1 LKHAATARPNKAPPP
16 ATLLAAACRIVTIDG
31 LAGLALRP
39 LAQALDVSVTVLTNH
54 YGTRADVLAAICA
67 AAADCDAAALDGWR
81 AMLAP
86 LPATL
91 PPALA
96 ADLLEAVLEDQATRH
111 RDLSVLFLEMLHA
124 CTWEDALW
132 PAMAHWFAVRR
143 TFWHEV
149 GRQARVAPDLIAC
162 GWWHGY
168 VIAEQAYGVVLD
180 GAGTYRLLRRLCL
193 QRIVAGGAAA
203 GPQAA
208 DATLFTLLA
217 QQMQQMQQ
225 MQQAGVANAPAT
237 PAPRRP
243 DWYGAAARACG
254 IRLAAQGVG
263 ALTHRAIAA
272 DIGIAHSTLSYR
284 YPAQH
289 DLVLAGLESIIAHI
303 VTAVD
308 ADDLDQLQRLR
319 TDNDGD
325 QLDLARASLAVA
337 IAAARMPDL
346 AGCVADLR
354 SRRGGNL
361 VKVFSKYLP
370 HASGIDALAAHVV
383 SMGLTG
389 LTITEP
395 PGAASE
401 QTVATAFA
409 AAGRWLAA

>member
-1 LKHAATARPNKAPPP
+1 M
-16 ATLLAAACRIVTIDG
+16 LLAAACRIVNTDG

-39 LAQALDVSVTVLTNH
+39 LAQALDVSVTVLTQH
-54 YGTRADVLAAICA
+54 YGIRADVLAAICA
-67 AAADCDAAALDGWR
+67 AAAERDAAAHAGWR
-81 AMLAP
+81 ALLAQLPAP
-86 LPATL
+86 LA
-91 PPALA
+91 PALA
-96 ADLLEAVLEDQATRH
+96 ADLIEAVLEDQATRH

-124 CTWEDALW
+124 CTWDDALR
-132 PAMAHWFAVRR
+132 PAMASWFAVRR
-143 TFWHEV
+143 DFWRDV
-149 GRQARVAPDLIAC
+149 GGQAQVAPELIAC

-180 GAGTYRLLRRLCL
+180 GVGPYRLLRRVCL

-203 GPQAA
+203 AVPAA
-208 DATLFTLLA
+208 DATLFALLA
-217 QQMQQMQQ
+217 RQ
-225 MQQAGVANAPAT
+225 MQQAAVAGSPTTA
-237 PAPRRP
+237 APRRP

-289 DLVLAGLESIIAHI
+289 DLVLAGLDSIIAHI

-319 TDNDGD
+319 TANDGS

-395 PGAASE
+395 PGAASDRS
-401 QTVATAFA
+401 VANAFA
-409 AAGRWLAA
+409 AAGRWLSGYSG

>member
-1 LKHAATARPNKAPPP
+1 
-16 ATLLAAACRIVTIDG
+16 
-31 LAGLALRP
+31 
-39 LAQALDVSVTVLTNH
+39 
-54 YGTRADVLAAICA
+54 
-67 AAADCDAAALDGWR
+67 
-81 AMLAP
+81 
-86 LPATL
+86 LPALL

-96 ADLLEAVLEDQATRH
+96 ADLIEAVLDDQATRH
-111 RDLSVLFLEMLHA
+111 RDLSVLFLDMLHA
-124 CTWEDALW
+124 STWDDAMRL
-132 PAMAHWFAVRR
+132 AMACWFAARR
-143 TFWHEV
+143 DFWRDV
-149 GRQARVAPDLIAC
+149 GGRAQVVPDLIAC

-180 GAGTYRLLRRLCL
+180 GAGPYRLLRRVCL
-193 QRIVAGGAAA
+193 QRIVAGGAAV
-203 GPQAA
+203 GSPAA
-208 DATLFTLLA
+208 DATLFALLA
-217 QQMQQMQQ
+217 RQ
-225 MQQAGVANAPAT
+225 MQQAAVAGSPTTA
-237 PAPRRP
+237 APRRP

-263 ALTHRAIAA
+263 ALTHRAIAT

-325 QLDLARASLAVA
+325 RLDLARASLAVA

-401 QTVATAFA
+401 LTVATAFA
-409 AAGRWLAA
+409 AAGRWLSAHSG